1 MQNIIYSQQFIV
13 TVLVLLAALGAVVG
27 LVVYDRRPR
36 ESLNPPMLPSIPLML
51 LSGLIGILAIVHL
64 VNLFG
69 IKTGS

>member
-1 MQNIIYSQQFIV
+1 MQNIIYSQQFII
-13 TVLVLLAALGAVVG
+13 TALVLLAALGSVVG